1 MTDLL
6 QLVDGEWRQGSGP
19 LLVSTS
25 PVDESELAR
34 GHAAG
39 SEDVADAVRAAKNAT
54 AAWRKTSFEER
65 RALVERFAAIA
76 AERKEEM
83 ASLISQEAGK
93 AKWDALTEAGAI
105 AGKAGLALSSYDERT
120 PTREKEQ
127 GALKLRITHKPHG
140 VMVVIGPFNFPGHLP
155 NGQIIPSLVAGNT
168 VVFKPSEQT
177 PAVGTLMARWW
188 KEAGAP
194 AGVINVVHGDRQVAE
209 GLIKSPGIAGV
220 LFTGGIN
227 AGRAIHETMAGRP
240 EVIVALELGGNNP
253 IVAWDIENVDD
264 AAQIVIRSAYITT
277 GQRCTCARR
286 LIVEDGPN
294 GQKLIDAVQALIPRL
309 RVGPPEAEPEP
320 FMGPLVSA
328 TSAERAL
335 SAQAKLI
342 EDGAKPLTEMAQADA
357 GAAYVTPGLLD
368 VTDMPNDPDE
378 EIFAPLLKVIRVKS
392 FDEAIE
398 RANDTQFG
406 LAASLLSDSEELWQR
421 FDAEIVAGIVNWNR
435 QTTGASGSMPF
446 GGPGLSG
453 NHRPAGSY
461 AADFCAWPMAS
472 MLAEGPLADDQPVKG
487 LNE

>member
-6 QLVDGEWRQGSGP
+6 QLIDGAWRQGSGP
-19 LLVSTS
+19 LLISTS
-25 PVDESELAR
+25 PVDDSEVAR

-39 SEDVADAVRAAKNAT
+39 SEDVADAVRAAQKAGP
-54 AAWRKTSFEER
+54 AWRKTPFEER
-65 RALVERFAAIA
+65 KALVERFSAIA
-76 AERKEEM
+76 LERKEEM
-83 ASLISQEAGK
+83 ASLISRESGK

-105 AGKAGLALSSYDERT
+105 AGKAGLALASYDDRT

-127 GALKLRITHKPHG
+127 GALTLRITHKPHG

-155 NGQIIPSLVAGNT
+155 NGQIIPSLLAGNT

-177 PAVGTLMARWW
+177 PAVGALMAQWW

-194 AGVINVVHGDRQVAE
+194 SGVINVVHGDRQIAE
-209 GLIKSPGIAGV
+209 GLMKSPGIAGV

-253 IVAWDIENVDD
+253 IVAWDIENIED

-286 LIVEDGPN
+286 LIVEDGPK

-328 TSAERAL
+328 ASAERAL
-335 SAQAKLI
+335 AAQEQLI
-342 EDGAKPLTEMAQADA
+342 NDGAKPLTEMARTDD

-368 VTDMPNDPDE
+368 VTDMASDPDE
-378 EIFAPLLKVIRVKS
+378 EIFAPLLKLIRVKS
-392 FDEAIE
+392 FDEAVE
-398 RANDTQFG
+398 RANDTRFG
-406 LAASLLSDSEELWQR
+406 LAASLLSDSDELWQR
-421 FDAEIVAGIVNWNR
+421 FDAEIIAGIVNWNR

-472 MLAEGPLADDQPVKG
+472 MLATGPLADDQPVKG
-487 LNE
+487 LME

>member
-6 QLVDGEWRQGSGP
+6 QLIGGRWRQGSGP

-25 PVDESELAR
+25 PADNSDIAR

-39 SEDVADAVRAAKNAT
+39 SQDVADAVRAATK
-54 AAWRKTSFEER
+54 AASSWRRTSFDER
-65 RALVERFAAIA
+65 KALVERFAAIA
-76 AERKEEM
+76 AERKEDM
-83 ASLISQEAGK
+83 ASLIAKETGK

-105 AGKAGLALSSYDERT
+105 AGKAGLALNSYNERT
-120 PTREKEQ
+120 PTQEKEQ
-127 GALKLRITHKPHG
+127 GSLTLRLTHKPHG

-155 NGQIIPSLVAGNT
+155 NGQIIPSLLAGNT

-177 PAVGTLMARWW
+177 PAVGALMAQWW
-188 KEAGAP
+188 KEAGLP
-194 AGVINVVHGDRQVAE
+194 DGVLNVVHGDRQIAE
-209 GLIKSPGIAGV
+209 GLIKSTGIAGV
-220 LFTGGIN
+220 LFTGGIQ
-227 AGRAIHETMAGRP
+227 AGRAIHAMMAGRP

-253 IVAWDIENVDD
+253 IVAWDVGNVDD
-264 AAQIVIRSAYITT
+264 AAQIIIRSAYITT

-286 LIVEDGPN
+286 LIVEDSPE

-309 RVGPPEAEPEP
+309 LVGPPEAEPEP

-328 TSAERAL
+328 SSAERAL
-335 SAQAKLI
+335 AAQTQLI
-342 EDGAKPLTEMAQADA
+342 EAGAQPLTAMEQGEA
-357 GAAYVTPGLLD
+357 GPAFVTPGLLD
-368 VTDMPNDPDE
+368 VTEMPNDPDE
-378 EIFAPLLKVIRVKS
+378 EVFAPLLKVIRVKT

-398 RANDTQFG
+398 KANDTQFG

-421 FDAEIVAGIVNWNR
+421 FDAEINAGIVNWNR
-435 QTTGASGSMPF
+435 QTTGASGSLPF

-472 MLAEGPLADDQPVKG
+472 MLSAGPLTDDQPVKG
-487 LNE
+487 LKE

>member
-6 QLVDGEWRQGSGP
+6 QLIGGQWRQGSGP
-19 LLVSTS
+19 LLVSTA
-25 PVDESELAR
+25 PADNTDIAR

-39 SEDVADAVRAAKNAT
+39 SQDVADAVRAATK
-54 AAWRKTSFEER
+54 AAPSWRRTSFEER
-65 RALVERFAAIA
+65 KALVERFAAIA
-76 AERKEEM
+76 ADRKEDM
-83 ASLISQEAGK
+83 ASLISKETGK

-105 AGKAGLALSSYDERT
+105 AGKAGLALRSYDERT
-120 PTREKEQ
+120 PTQEQEQ
-127 GALKLRITHKPHG
+127 GRLTLRLTHKPHG

-155 NGQIIPSLVAGNT
+155 NGQIIPSLLAGNT

-177 PAVGTLMARWW
+177 PAVGALMAQWW
-188 KEAGAP
+188 KEAGIP
-194 AGVINVVHGDRQVAE
+194 DGVLNMVHGDRQIAE

-220 LFTGGIN
+220 LFTGGIQ
-227 AGRAIHETMAGRP
+227 AGRAIHALMAGRP
-240 EVIVALELGGNNP
+240 DVIVALELGGNNP
-253 IVAWDIENVDD
+253 IVAWDVANIDD
-264 AAQIVIRSAYITT
+264 AAQIIIRSAYITT

-286 LIVEDGPN
+286 LIIEDGPE

-328 TSAERAL
+328 ASAERAL
-335 SAQAKLI
+335 NAQQQLI
-342 EDGAKPLTEMAQADA
+342 DDGAHPLTPMAQAEA
-357 GAAYVTPGLLD
+357 GAAFVTPGLLD
-368 VTDMPNDPDE
+368 VTDMTNDPDE
-378 EIFAPLLKVIRVKS
+378 EVFAPLLKVIRVKT

-398 RANDTQFG
+398 TANDTQFG

-421 FDAEIVAGIVNWNR
+421 FDAEINAGIVNWNR
-435 QTTGASGSMPF
+435 QTTGASGSLPF

-472 MLAEGPLADDQPVKG
+472 MLASGPLADDQPVKG
-487 LNE
+487 LKE